1 MTVEEFFHYYCP
13 SEIVQSKGV
22 YGILPWKPSLR
33 LVYDTPDSNRNR
45 KSQYFFLEGDDW
57 MCHEYD
63 QEFMPVDKTWRIM
76 PPSVKCL
83 LAINRIFNF
92 YIMY

>member
-1 MTVEEFFHYYCP
+1 
-13 SEIVQSKGV
+13 
-22 YGILPWKPSLR
+22 
-33 LVYDTPDSNRNR
+33 
-45 KSQYFFLEGDDW
+45 

-63 QEFMPVDKTWRIM
+63 QKFMPVDKTWRIM